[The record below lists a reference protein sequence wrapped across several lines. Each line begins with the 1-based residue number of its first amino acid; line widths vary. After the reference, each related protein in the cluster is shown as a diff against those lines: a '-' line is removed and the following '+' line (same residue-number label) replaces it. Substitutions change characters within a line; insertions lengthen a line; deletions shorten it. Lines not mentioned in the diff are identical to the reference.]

1 MARRIEYDPTKVQ
14 QSLTDL
20 FWQKGFAETSLADL
34 ETASGLNRRQLYNGI
49 GDKHA
54 MFLAALDTFTEQAG
68 RQFLAA
74 LESEDAG
81 LDDIEALLRL
91 FALAASTKDPPRG
104 CMVCTASQEEIASDD
119 VVAGRIDAYFSRI
132 RAAYRNALQSAIDR
146 GEIKLNPAA
155 VDLRTDALFGVHVA
169 LCVLGRAGRPREE
182 LNRMVDQA
190 LTDLRA

>member
-1 MARRIEYDPTKVQ
+1 MARRIEYDSTKVQ

-34 ETASGLNRRQLYNGI
+34 EAASGLNRRQLYNGI

-54 MFLAALDTFTEQAG
+54 MLLKALDTFTEQAG

-81 LDDIEALLRL
+81 LDEIEALLRL
-91 FALAASTKDPPRG
+91 FAAAGCSDGPHPG
-104 CMVCTASQEEIASDD
+104 CMVCTVSQEEISGNDA
-119 VVAGRIDAYFSRI
+119 VAGRIDAYFSRI
-132 RAAYRNALQSAIDR
+132 RAAYRNALQRATER
-146 GEIKLNPAA
+146 GEVMLNSASI
-155 VDLRTDALFGVHVA
+155 DLRTDALFGVHVA
-169 LCVLGRAGRPREE
+169 ISVLVRAGRPGDE

-190 LTDLRA
+190 LNDLRA